1 MMRKLCALSEEQP
14 PEQNTHSTIPGMG
27 KLPLR
32 LGRHGQSENAWDG
45 QGDSAAPA
53 SGEGDGRTCLS
64 SSKPISHQPDREHAF
79 ILMVCAMS
87 CTDAR

>member
-1 MMRKLCALSEEQP
+1 MRKLCALSEEQP

-79 ILMVCAMS
+79 ILMVCAVS

>member
-1 MMRKLCALSEEQP
+1 M
-14 PEQNTHSTIPGMG
+14 QNTHSTIPRME
-27 KLPLR
+27 KLPLH

-53 SGEGDGRTCLS
+53 SGEGDGGTCLS
-64 SSKPISHQPDREHAF
+64 SSKSVSHQPDSEHAF
-79 ILMVCAMS
+79 ILMVCAVS